1 MKLPINIKGL
11 LAARTV
17 KWECLEFK
25 AAWTPEVATEVTTEV
40 ATEVTTEV
48 ATGLERLQNVM
59 YNRRPF
65 SQQNEKPVSE
75 VPPYRNRAGVAEIAG
90 GRNSGKNRRRALWRH
105 Q

>member
-25 AAWTPEVATEVTTEV
+25 AAWTPEV